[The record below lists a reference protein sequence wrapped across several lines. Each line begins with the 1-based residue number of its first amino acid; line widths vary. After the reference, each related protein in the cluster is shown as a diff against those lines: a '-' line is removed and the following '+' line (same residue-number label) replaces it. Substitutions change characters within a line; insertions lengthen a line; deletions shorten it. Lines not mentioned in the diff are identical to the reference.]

1 CGGEAGPSD
10 AERLLCP
17 LRAGQPGR
25 RPFLLALRRAAD
37 AGRGRAARREHLDD
51 LAGRHRSGRW
61 RLRGAAARVGHD
73 RGPAGRHR
81 PAPGQ
86 ARAERRQPV
95 PAGQRADHGRPPP
108 GQRHFPRRCDG
119 VPAPRRVLP
128 ARIRV
133 RRARRGQPERHLREP
148 GADRGDQPERR
159 GRGPGGQVPADLPR
173 GQAIAG
179 RPWRGRTGRGMSA
192 EPARAYFGIG
202 EVIAQLRAEFPDVSV
217 SKIRFLEAEGL
228 IQPARSP
235 SGYRKFAPA
244 DVDRLRYILTAQR
257 DQYLPLRVIKDQL
270 ESDQP
275 AAGPMSRRELLEA
288 NGIAAQELA
297 ALGEFGMVR
306 RSGRQ
311 YPPEAVEA
319 VQAIAALGQYGV
331 QPRHLRVLRASVER
345 ETALIEQVVAPV
357 LRQRSPGARERAAT
371 SAREIASL
379 VLAVH
384 AALIEM
390 TLTDAGFAG
399 PEGGGTGRSAQGA
412 GVPAAL
418 AGVL

>member
-1 CGGEAGPSD
+1 
-10 AERLLCP
+10 
-17 LRAGQPGR
+17 
-25 RPFLLALRRAAD
+25 
-37 AGRGRAARREHLDD
+37 
-51 LAGRHRSGRW
+51 
-61 RLRGAAARVGHD
+61 
-73 RGPAGRHR
+73 
-81 PAPGQ
+81 
-86 ARAERRQPV
+86 
-95 PAGQRADHGRPPP
+95 
-108 GQRHFPRRCDG
+108 
-119 VPAPRRVLP
+119 
-128 ARIRV
+128 
-133 RRARRGQPERHLREP
+133 
-148 GADRGDQPERR
+148 
-159 GRGPGGQVPADLPR
+159 
-173 GQAIAG
+173 
-179 RPWRGRTGRGMSA
+179 MSA

-202 EVIAQLRAEFPDVSV
+202 EVIAQLRAEFPDISV

-235 SGYRKFAPA
+235 SGYRKFGPA

-257 DQYLPLRVIKDQL
+257 DLYLPLRVIKDQL

-275 AAGPMSRRELLEA
+275 AAGPMSRREVLDTT
-288 NGIAAQELA
+288 GIDERELA
-297 ALGEFGMVR
+297 ELEEFGLVR

-319 VQAIAALGQYGV
+319 VQAIMALGQYGV

-390 TLTDAGFAG
+390 TLADAGFGG
-399 PEGGGTGRSAQGA
+399 PEGAGTGR
-412 GVPAAL
+412 
-418 AGVL
+418 

>member
-1 CGGEAGPSD
+1 
-10 AERLLCP
+10 
-17 LRAGQPGR
+17 
-25 RPFLLALRRAAD
+25 
-37 AGRGRAARREHLDD
+37 
-51 LAGRHRSGRW
+51 
-61 RLRGAAARVGHD
+61 
-73 RGPAGRHR
+73 
-81 PAPGQ
+81 
-86 ARAERRQPV
+86 
-95 PAGQRADHGRPPP
+95 
-108 GQRHFPRRCDG
+108 
-119 VPAPRRVLP
+119 
-128 ARIRV
+128 
-133 RRARRGQPERHLREP
+133 
-148 GADRGDQPERR
+148 
-159 GRGPGGQVPADLPR
+159 
-173 GQAIAG
+173 
-179 RPWRGRTGRGMSA
+179 MSA

-202 EVIAQLRAEFPDVSV
+202 EVIAQLRAEFPDISV

-235 SGYRKFAPA
+235 SGYRKFGPA

-257 DQYLPLRVIKDQL
+257 DLYLPLRVIKDQL

-275 AAGPMSRRELLEA
+275 AAGPVSRREMLDA
-288 NGIAAQELA
+288 TGIDERELA
-297 ALGEFGMVR
+297 ELEEFGLVR

-319 VQAIAALGQYGV
+319 VQAIMALGEYGV

-390 TLTDAGFAG
+390 TLADAGFAG
-399 PEGGGTGRSAQGA
+399 PEGGGTGR
-412 GVPAAL
+412 
-418 AGVL
+418 